1 MRVYVVGV
9 GVSCHHN
16 FVTFEG
22 SLGKLNC
29 DLVSKLGSDIVS
41 TWMRLN
47 KMIVA
52 NAVSLAV
59 HLTSILELLIRC
71 GQRTVERRHI
81 FFALSLIVATDVLE
95 TFLAASAVFGAYRC
109 DSCHHITSFKSCP
122 IISVTFLCS
131 SRRGW
136 KFTAV
141 SLSMLASVAI

>member
-1 MRVYVVGV
+1 MQCKLVGVVLQARVCIDRIENEMRVYVVGV

-59 HLTSILELLIRC
+59 HLTGIFKFLIGS
-71 GQRTVERRHI
+71 GQRTVESRHI
-81 FFALSLIVATDVLE
+81 FLALSLVIAADVVQ
-95 TFLAASAVFGAYRC
+95 TFLSAATVLSAYRC
-109 DSCHHITSFKSCP
+109 D
-122 IISVTFLCS
+122 
-131 SRRGW
+131 RRHY
-136 KFTAV
+136 FT
-141 SLSMLASVAI
+141 SLSS